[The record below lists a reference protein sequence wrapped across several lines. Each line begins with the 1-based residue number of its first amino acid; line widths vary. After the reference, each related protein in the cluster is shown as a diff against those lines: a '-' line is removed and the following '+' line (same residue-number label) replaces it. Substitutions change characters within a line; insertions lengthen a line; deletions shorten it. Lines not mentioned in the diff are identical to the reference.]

1 MVNKYDNIQDTT
13 DKIYEFC
20 KDYIFEHGYAPSYDE
35 IGKGVGI
42 KSKGTIHC
50 NMHKLLKE
58 GRIATDLKE
67 LASRGFR
74 ISGYIIM
81 PIGVDKRGVRQEK
94 RHAYTIFVQDNVVKG
109 EKQITII
116 IVNIVISINHEQKYD
131 TSIKRKKN

>member
-1 MVNKYDNIQDTT
+1 MVNKYDNIQDAT

-74 ISGYIIM
+74 ITGYIIM
-81 PIGVDKRGVRQEK
+81 PIGVDKR
-94 RHAYTIFVQDNVVKG
+94 
-109 EKQITII
+109 
-116 IVNIVISINHEQKYD
+116 
-131 TSIKRKKN
+131 

>member
-1 MVNKYDNIQDTT
+1 MVNKYDNIQDAT
-13 DKIYEFC
+13 DKLYEFC

-50 NMHKLLKE
+50 NMHKLFKE

-67 LASRGFR
+67 PASRGFR

-81 PIGVDKRGVRQEK
+81 PIGVDKR
-94 RHAYTIFVQDNVVKG
+94 
-109 EKQITII
+109 
-116 IVNIVISINHEQKYD
+116 
-131 TSIKRKKN
+131 

>member
-1 MVNKYDNIQDTT
+1 MITYRTQQIKSMNFAKTTFLSMVMLQ
-13 DKIYEFC
+13 
-20 KDYIFEHGYAPSYDE
+20 SYDE

-81 PIGVDKRGVRQEK
+81 PIGVDKDE
-94 RHAYTIFVQDNVVKG
+94 
-109 EKQITII
+109 
-116 IVNIVISINHEQKYD
+116 
-131 TSIKRKKN
+131 